1 MEIKMTDEKHGK
13 KFSPAIKVHP
23 DLMMGSPPQP
33 SAAMPEPEAAAP
45 EETSVGVVASGHSVH
60 VNTGEKIAC
69 GYDAVLSRTVF
80 RSAFVVVGPGEQ
92 VTLPK
97 SEIQKLMTAG
107 FLVDPDRIDTTT
119 H

>member
-1 MEIKMTDEKHGK
+1 MEMKMTDEKHGK

-33 SAAMPEPEAAAP
+33 SNAAPEPEAAAP
-45 EETSVGVVASGHSVH
+45 EETATGIVAGGHSIH
-60 VNTGEKIAC
+60 VCTGEKIAC

-80 RSAFVVVGPGEQ
+80 RSAFTVAGPGET

-97 SEIQKLMTAG
+97 SEIEKLLAAG
-107 FLVDPDRIDTTT
+107 FLVDPSRIDTTT